1 MNRIV
6 RPSEPEFSPTPRMAI
21 SSRDDVAPAE
31 GRRPEP
37 HHRSI
42 IGVDIEDATARTNV
56 VRGALRGLMYSM
68 VEQAMA
74 LAGISDRYQDD
85 WVDTGDGV
93 LVFVHPADHL
103 PKTLLANTFI
113 PTLGML
119 LTRHNSQHPDLSFRL
134 RAVVHA
140 GEIHFDERGAFGE
153 AMDLSFRL
161 LNAAQLKKRL
171 KQVAAANLILVVS
184 DYFYQSVIRHGYD
197 GINERD
203 FERAI
208 QVRLG
213 NHRHRG
219 WVHVP
224 DVTLLPPAAI
234 IRPVIDLDSR
244 RGPCGS

>member
-1 MNRIV
+1 MDRIV

-21 SSRDDVAPAE
+21 SSRDDTAPAD
-31 GRRPEP
+31 GPRPQP

-42 IGVDIEDATARTNV
+42 IGVDIEDATTRTNV
-56 VRGALRGLMYSM
+56 VRGALRGLMYGM

-119 LTRHNSQHPDLSFRL
+119 LTRHNSLHPDLSFRL

-161 LNAAQLKKRL
+161 LDSTQLKKRL
-171 KQVAAANLILVVS
+171 REVAANLILVVS

-224 DVTLLPPAAI
+224 EVTLLPPPGI
-234 IRPVIDLDSR
+234 IHPVIALDSR
-244 RGPCGS
+244 RSSGGG